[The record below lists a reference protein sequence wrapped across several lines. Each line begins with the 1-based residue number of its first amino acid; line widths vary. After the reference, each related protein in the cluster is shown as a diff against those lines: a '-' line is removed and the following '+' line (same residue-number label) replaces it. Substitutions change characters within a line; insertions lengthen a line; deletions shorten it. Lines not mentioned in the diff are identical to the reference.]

1 MNVNADKQ
9 IKDVTKSGKNSNGK
23 YAMTSINGDVYL
35 TGSTTNLDKP
45 KKDDAKN
52 DTIEMREQALWAY
65 TRDKDEID
73 VINKMKGKKN
83 EEHSEDL
90 IRSLRD
96 ELHDLKGTYVDP
108 KKQNKVGVHSE
119 KM

>member
-96 ELHDLKGTYVDP
+96 ELHDLKGTFVDP
-108 KKQNKVGVHSE
+108 KKQNKAGVHSAQ
-119 KM
+119 M